1 MANIP
6 SCGALDVDTSRTA
19 PMSDFSG
26 FPKGQ
31 EVAAYVRCLLVEHP
45 KDTVAARLWEHVR
58 SSSELPTE
66 IARELVELEG
76 PDRLRAAIARGE
88 FPSPTDLATVATS
101 VLRRKPVTDEE
112 TEALLSA
119 SRADRDLSVMLCD
132 RTGYVPWG
140 GDDGHDLQALL
151 DSPALQLDPRVR
163 DQIDGLVDGP
173 NREEALRSEL
183 MTAYQSF
190 AMRHRG
196 LAVNDPRTGELASYL
211 GYLLHAGTV
220 AYRFGAEANPA
231 SDFYLLAH
239 DPAGRLCSVYL
250 PDEDLLLDL
259 CNVPSLP
266 RWPSVKAQ
274 LARALLAR
282 ADRNRARPSL
292 PARRSGAKLTI
303 RVGGAENFGHVLL
316 NFYGGLARE
325 AELGTLSSARKVL
338 LLGSEFFG
346 PLTELYPELDSAEIT
361 HRARG
366 GTFGRHID
374 NPNQLLIPLGSTLL
388 WPGAVDRVASRAD
401 AVRDDPVV
409 AELVERMRP
418 CPIRLYVALRV
429 WDKSWV
435 DAAEQLP
442 LLIDTLLGR
451 HPDAC
456 VMLDGFSVP
465 SGVDYA
471 TTKWTDKQAELRE
484 LIDTAR
490 SRVAKPGRVLDLMG
504 LDLLRSIAV
513 LRHATCY
520 LCPAGTAHHKIEW
533 FTDIPGIVYVSEQ
546 RMRDG
551 RVSLPGWRVRNASR
565 ELRIVVGQD
574 TDAADVRLQRIGDR
588 RSRQANFSLS
598 WNRVWAE
605 LAPLLESPV
614 GGDSEGSAA

>member
-1 MANIP
+1 
-6 SCGALDVDTSRTA
+6 
-19 PMSDFSG
+19 MSDLSG
-26 FPKGQ
+26 VPNVQ
-31 EVAAYVRCLLVEHP
+31 VAAYVRRLLVEHP

-66 IARELVELEG
+66 IARELVRLEG
-76 PDRLRAAIARGE
+76 PEGLRAAIARGE

-101 VLRRKPVTDEE
+101 VLRGEPVTDEE

-119 SRADRDLSVMLCD
+119 SRADLDLSVMLCD
-132 RTGYVPWG
+132 RTEYVPWG

-151 DSPALQLDPRVR
+151 DSPALRLDPRVR
-163 DQIDGLVDGP
+163 DQIERLVDGP

-190 AMRHRG
+190 GMRHRG
-196 LAVNDPRTGELASYL
+196 LAINDPRTGEQAGYL
-211 GYLLHAGTV
+211 GYLLNAGTV
-220 AYRFGAEANPA
+220 TYRFGAEANPA

-239 DPAGRLCSVYL
+239 DPAGRLRSVYL

-259 CNVPSLP
+259 CAGNVPSLP
-266 RWPSVKAQ
+266 RWPSVKAL
-274 LARALLAR
+274 LARALLTHAG
-282 ADRNRARPSL
+282 RNRARLSVS
-292 PARRSGAKLTI
+292 AGRSEAELTI
-303 RVGGAENFGHVLL
+303 RVGGAENFAHVLL

-325 AELGTLSSARKVL
+325 AELGTLSSAQKVL

-346 PLTELYPELDSAEIT
+346 PLTELFPEIDSAAIT
-361 HRARG
+361 RRARA
-366 GTFGRHID
+366 GTFGEHID
-374 NPNQLLIPLGSTLL
+374 DPHQLLIPLGSTLL
-388 WPGAVDRVASRAD
+388 WPGVIDRVASRAE
-401 AVRDDPVV
+401 ALRDDPVV
-409 AELVERMRP
+409 AELLEQMTA

-442 LLIDTLLGR
+442 RLIEKLLRR
-451 HPDAC
+451 HPNAC

-471 TTKWTDKQAELRE
+471 TQKWTDKQAELRE
-484 LIDTAR
+484 LIDTVR
-490 SRVAKPGRVLDLMG
+490 SRVAEPERVLDLMG

-513 LRHATCY
+513 LRGATCY

-546 RMRDG
+546 LMRDG
-551 RVSLPGWRVRNASR
+551 RDSLPGWRVRNASR

-574 TDAADVRLQRIGDR
+574 TDSGDVRLQRIGDR
-588 RSRQANFSLS
+588 RSRQANFRLS
-598 WNRVWAE
+598 CDRVWAE
-605 LAPLLESPV
+605 LAPLLQTPV
-614 GGDSEGSAA
+614 DGGTEGSDA